1 MGKGRDPYQAALSA
15 LSRFVAEGRFGWGH
29 PLVATGLAAE
39 LRLSPTPV
47 REAMARLAGEGV
59 IQHLPGRGYFAPSPT
74 AADIVGLHD
83 LHRRYLLWRAE
94 TALPAPE
101 RAAGM
106 LSALEAKD
114 VEGVFDQWMADGD
127 DILRQAWLRT
137 STRLRPVRV
146 IEGLIDEAGP
156 AELAGLAEAVS
167 RQDHTGALELIETYH
182 RRRAALADK
191 AVALM
196 RRSAERIVQI

>member
-74 AADIVGLHD
+74 AADIVGLYG

-101 RAAGM
+101 RGEGM
-106 LSALEAKD
+106 LAAVEAKD
-114 VEGVFDQWMADGD
+114 VEGVFEQWMADGD

-137 STRLRPVRV
+137 SMHLRPVRV
-146 IEGLIDEAGP
+146 IEGLIDGAAAP
-156 AELAGLAEAVS
+156 ELATLGTALR
-167 RQDHTGALELIETYH
+167 RQEHAGALEAIETYH
-182 RRRAALADK
+182 RGRAGLADQV
-191 AVALM
+191 VALM